1 MTAVLACLALGAA
14 VAGCA
19 HSAAAE
25 KPSASEEP
33 SARQML
39 DAANDT
45 MKALRSVTV
54 DADII
59 ETNGEDRSTRLRTDL
74 KGRCASK
81 TTWATGRSLEEM
93 RIGKTDY
100 VRANQGRWRTAPAR
114 EAKPEDGIDGCGW
127 EFATFGVAKKR
138 KPTEV
143 NGSPARRL
151 VVTDKADEG
160 GTYTFYI
167 ATEGKP
173 YILKVVYE
181 GAVYHSVTTF
191 SAFDEPLD
199 VRPPAKADPLDASDY
214 GPGSGV

>member
-1 MTAVLACLALGAA
+1 MTAALACLALGAA
-14 VAGCA
+14 VAGCTR
-19 HSAAAE
+19 SAAAE
-25 KPSASEEP
+25 KPSASKEP
-33 SARQML
+33 TAQQML

-54 DADII
+54 DANAFDAS
-59 ETNGEDRSTRLRTDL
+59 GEDRSTRLRTDL

-93 RIGKTDY
+93 RIDGTDY
-100 VRANQGRWRTAPAR
+100 VRTNQGRWSAAPSR
-114 EAKPEDGIDGCGW
+114 EAKPEEGITGCTW
-127 EFATFGVAKKR
+127 PFTTFGVAKKR

-151 VVTDKADEG
+151 LVTDKADGG

-181 GAVYHSVTTF
+181 GAVYHSITTF

-199 VRPPAKADPLDASDY
+199 VRPPAT
-214 GPGSGV
+214 